1 MDYVY
6 TAVLSAIV
14 GFVGGHYFSKQLA
27 AAVAKLE
34 ATIETRLKGIESAV
48 LSAVEKKL

>member
-6 TAVLSAIV
+6 TTVLSAIV

-27 AAVAKLE
+27 SAVASLE
-34 ATIETRLKGIESAV
+34 TTIEARLKGIETAV
-48 LSAVEKKL
+48 AKKF